1 MRLYEQVLH
10 RLRGAPASGRE
21 EQRATLN
28 DLVAM
33 FTDPAGMIT
42 SYGAMSDEERITS
55 NVGVYH
61 RNGPVFALIAARLQV
76 FSQARFQWTRGL
88 GGNPR
93 DMFGTTALSLLE
105 RPWPGARTPEL
116 LGRMELGASEAGN
129 AFVRRIR
136 RPRALLGGPED
147 RLAVLPPQWVTII
160 LGSQEETDAPETA
173 ADAEVVGYAYS
184 PGGDHSR
191 ALLFHPGE
199 VVHYA
204 PLPDPT
210 ARFRGMSWITPVLN
224 EISSDHASEVHK
236 AKFFENAATPNLAI
250 KFDPTVTL
258 EAVRGFKKLLED
270 EHKGAFNAYKTL
282 YLGGGADPVAV
293 GKDFQQLQ
301 FAATQGKGE
310 SRLAAAAGV
319 PPSWVGFSEGLQGSA
334 LNAGNFDSAARRRM
348 GDGTMQHLWA
358 TAASA
363 LEGLFLPDEI
373 PNGVQLWHDTRWIPF
388 LRDDASSAA
397 TTQKTNAETINALI
411 MQGFTADSAIQ
422 AVTDGDLQ
430 LLKHTGLV
438 SVQLQAPGSAPTPA
452 TPAAPA
458 DDSDP
463 DEDATDTEEDTTD
476 G

>member
-1 MRLYEQVLH
+1 MRLYERALAQ
-10 RLRGAPASGRE
+10 LRGG
-21 EQRATLN
+21 EQRSTGAGLTFA
-28 DLVAM
+28 DLLAQ
-33 FTDPAGMIT
+33 FTDPASMFT
-42 SYGAMSDEERITS
+42 SYGTMSDEERIHS
-55 NVGVYH
+55 NIGVYH

-76 FSQARFQWTRGL
+76 FSQARFQWTRGT

-93 DMFGTTALSLLE
+93 DMFGTKELRLLE
-105 RPWPGARTPEL
+105 QPWPRARTPEL

-136 RPRALLGGPED
+136 RSRSLTGGPED
-147 RLAVLPPQWVTII
+147 RLSVLRAEWVTII
-160 LGSQEETDAPETA
+160 IGSQEETDSPETA

-191 ALLFHPGE
+191 AQLFLPGE

-210 ARFRGMSWITPVLN
+210 AQFRGMSWITPVLD
-224 EISSDHASEVHK
+224 EINSDRASEMHK

-250 KFDPTVTL
+250 KFDPSITL
-258 EAVRGFKKLLED
+258 ETAKGFKEMLEG
-270 EHKGAFNAYKTL
+270 EHKGALNAYKTL
-282 YLGGGADPVAV
+282 YLGGGADPVVV

-310 SRLAAAAGV
+310 SRLASAAGV

-358 TAASA
+358 TAAA
-363 LEGLFLPDEI
+363 TLEGLFLPGEV
-373 PNGVQLWHDTRWIPF
+373 PSGGAMLWHDTRWVPF
-388 LRDDASSAA
+388 LRDDAEKAA
-397 TTQKTNAETINALI
+397 TTQQTQAATIKSFIDA
-411 MQGFTADSAIQ
+411 GFTPASAVQ
-422 AVTDGDLQ
+422 AIDDGDLQ
-430 LLKHTGLV
+430 LLEHTGLV
-438 SVQLQAPGSAPTPA
+438 SVQLQKPGGADRPPTA
-452 TPAAPA
+452 AAPDVGAA
-458 DDSDP
+458 DEPTSP
-463 DEDATDTEEDTTD
+463 EEDTD